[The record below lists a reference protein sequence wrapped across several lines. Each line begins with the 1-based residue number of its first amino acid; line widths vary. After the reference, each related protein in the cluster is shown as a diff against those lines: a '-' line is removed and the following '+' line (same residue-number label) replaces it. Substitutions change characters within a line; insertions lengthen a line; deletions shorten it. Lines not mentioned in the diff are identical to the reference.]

1 MSTAVFSYAQAAKGQ
16 LGSQTAT
23 SQQSPNQ
30 SQTPSV
36 TGNPNRDT
44 NSTNN
49 NTRASSVA
57 VSTSSNDVDS
67 SRSARSTSTKPEA
80 SRLNGAELNQDDA
93 NTATS
98 VEGSVTSIKT
108 GADLASVD
116 GATKSTETRG
126 RSINTGSDAGE
137 HSEGKKSRRPKKGK
151 SAEKDAEAGQHAEK
165 EGPPPK
171 VELSEAPLPSVNVW
185 VQRQEAFK
193 AKTVDQSP
201 SPSVNS
207 TQTPTDSKIRSSQN
221 EASEGSR
228 APFNG
233 KQGSKRDGE
242 PSRNNNNQSSRRTA
256 PRGARNQEKETDT
269 NLLANNPASWPT
281 PETAAVNL
289 KVQPQA
295 QPEKLEKDE
304 KEDVGAVKPKQKKE
318 WVQLPNFVPSVK
330 FETALPSRGL
340 RGGRAAGSR
349 GGRDAAG
356 SHQATGNSTGTQ
368 EANGG
373 PRTNSGS
380 KRAPIEGSGSREG
393 RRNLPHAE
401 HSKSLKESTPVNGEQ
416 LKSTQPEVV
425 NGTNPEQS
433 GHAPTSNAQSEETA
447 KNSESHKDIRTQNHK
462 DLHSHGQNNTNHRN
476 GERVRGGGRNRGG
489 FNQNNP
495 NGMPHYPPNPYATQ
509 HPTYSYVPNSRHMNS
524 YSASY
529 QPAPYPYASQP
540 GPGPRKP
547 TNGSRRQGN
556 GRVPAMAH
564 MNVNYD
570 TSVYIPPTG
579 GMYSYDASTN
589 LIQLVQSQVEYYFSV
604 ENFVKDWFLRQNMD
618 SQGFVPVSI
627 IADFN
632 RMKELVFDNTHLLR
646 QACSD
651 SSVLELVIGGDG
663 VERVRSKEGWERW
676 VIPDKNLRVPSAQH
690 DGPSTWQPFSTGFQP
705 YMMSPHYPVETPPV
719 FSPTHEHGFAHHP
732 NGNYGMPLNLPTV
745 NGVNGHARV
754 QESQLSAAVPEFAPS
769 NGSAFNGFKAASTN
783 GGQDKNTPV
792 NTEVNG
798 VNPTHEHL
806 HPTSNGVVYDQTQ
819 VAVDAS
825 HTTNGV
831 IST

>member
-36 TGNPNRDT
+36 TGTSSRDT
-44 NSTNN
+44 NPTNS
-49 NTRASSVA
+49 NTRAPSVA

-80 SRLNGAELNQDDA
+80 SRLNGSDPNQDDA
-93 NTATS
+93 NTTTS
-98 VEGSVTSIKT
+98 VDGSVASIKT
-108 GADLASVD
+108 GADLASVE
-116 GATKSTETRG
+116 GVSKSTEPRG

-151 SAEKDAEAGQHAEK
+151 SADKDTEAGQDAEK

-185 VQRQEAFK
+185 VQRREAFK

-201 SPSVNS
+201 SSGVNS
-207 TQTPTDSKIRSSQN
+207 TQTPTDSKIRPTQS
-221 EASEGSR
+221 EVLEGSR

-242 PSRNNNNQSSRRTA
+242 PSRNNNNQGSRRTA
-256 PRGARNQEKETDT
+256 PRGARTQEKELDT

-304 KEDVGAVKPKQKKE
+304 KEDAGAVKPKQKKE

-340 RGGRAAGSR
+340 RGGRTTGSR

-356 SHQATGNSTGTQ
+356 SHQAPGNSNDRAQ

-380 KRAPIEGSGSREG
+380 KRAPIEGSGPREG

-425 NGTNPEQS
+425 NGTNSEQS
-433 GHAPTSNAQSEETA
+433 GHAPTSNAQVEENA
-447 KNSESHKDIRTQNHK
+447 KNSDSHKDIRTQNNR
-462 DLHSHGQNNTNHRN
+462 DLHSQGQNNTNHRN

-495 NGMPHYPPNPYATQ
+495 NGMAHYPPNPYATQ
-509 HPTYSYVPNSRHMNS
+509 HPTFSFVPNSRHINA
-524 YSASY
+524 YGASY
-529 QPAPYPYASQP
+529 QSAPYPYAGQTGS
-540 GPGPRKP
+540 GPRKP
-547 TNGSRRQGN
+547 TNGNRRQGN
-556 GRVPAMAH
+556 GRVPPMTH

-570 TSVYIPPTG
+570 ASVYIPPNG
-579 GMYSYDASTN
+579 GMYSYDSSN
-589 LIQLVQSQVEYYFSV
+589 LAQLAQSQVEYYFSV

-618 SQGFVPVSI
+618 SQGFVPVSV
-627 IADFN
+627 IAGFN
-632 RMKELVFDNTHLLR
+632 RMKELVFNDLNILR

-651 SSVLELVIGGDG
+651 SSLLELVIGGDG
-663 VERVRSKEGWERW
+663 IERVRSKEGWERW
-676 VIPDKNLRVPSAQH
+676 VIADKNARVPSARH
-690 DGPSTWQPFSTGFQP
+690 DGPSTWQPFSIGFQP

-719 FSPTHEHGFAHHP
+719 FSPTNEHGFAHHP
-732 NGNYGMPLNLPTV
+732 NGNYGVALNPATV
-745 NGVNGHARV
+745 NGVNGHARP
-754 QESQLSAAVPEFAPS
+754 QDSQLSAAVPEFAPS
-769 NGSAFNGFKAASTN
+769 FGSAFNGLKAASTN
-783 GGQDKNTPV
+783 GAEEKNTPV

-798 VNPTHEHL
+798 VTYEQFY
-806 HPTSNGVVYDQTQ
+806 PTSNGVAYDQAQ

-825 HTTNGV
+825 HSTNGV